1 MVRDISRREMM
12 NVCLNLLNEKE
23 KLYFAAVQE
32 QEVKLVAC
40 KEVTV

>member
-23 KLYFAAVQE
+23 KLYFDGCTRARS
-32 QEVKLVAC
+32 
-40 KEVTV
+40 